1 MAQVKPPARDCVRI
15 DVSRDGEVRD
25 WSRSFG
31 VSPERLKAA
40 VAAVGDKA
48 DEVRRHLSG
57 ASAREA
63 PPARPA
69 A

>member
-1 MAQVKPPARDCVRI
+1 MAQVRTPARDCVRI
-15 DVSRDGEVRD
+15 DVSRDVEVRD

-31 VSPERLKAA
+31 VTPERLKAA

-57 ASAREA
+57 ASAPEA
-63 PPARPA
+63 PPGRNA